1 MNTPKSA
8 PHSQPQIGH
17 EHDTPPGTPTRCER
31 RSTRP
36 QGDLAPMP
44 ASSGP
49 RRSRDASPGPHT
61 RRSGLGVG
69 IGLGLCG
76 LLLALTGC
84 GGASSARTDPAT
96 GLTLPQVSAL
106 QPVPDRPPAD
116 AGLALTV
123 RSAGALQSSQPV
135 GLASSS
141 TAITSAAISS
151 AAFPLPATDPG
162 VLLLLLPDGL
172 DPADARIAAW
182 RDAALEVGVRL
193 APISDSQFLQLG
205 SGALGFAGLVLPDD
219 LHTVAS
225 DTLIAAV
232 RSYTQAGG
240 QTLLSFDF
248 GALTLLGDVPVYPVP
263 KSRLSDLAG
272 VDYVLYDSLRERT
285 TGLGPVVGRRSTLR
299 ALLVPPGKS
308 MPYDGTNIST
318 ATTSTQLLASA
329 AGTTETS
336 ALYLPVATADAGG
349 ARGFD
354 VQQYAQLRYA
364 SGFDTPTQRR
374 AVQVDFGRA
383 FKSQTVD
390 TRTQVSAQSLSATVT
405 EDPLHV
411 YHGYQLGALMYPSYV
426 TQGSFGDLPGQ
437 LVLATSPQFGL
448 VAGVNPVGAGR
459 VLFVNLPLTYLKG
472 RTDALMMHGFLRYF
486 AHEMLGLAQL
496 SAMPGGVAGLTFD
509 WHVDAKAA
517 QAPLQ
522 KLMKLNLF
530 NNPATPFSIE
540 VTAGPDAILPGDK
553 LGLNLNGN
561 KTVKQWLASFA
572 ATGHAV
578 GSHGGWI
585 HDYYGLNVTEDNA
598 LSSTGKACVNSVVKK
613 DNYLQCL
620 VLNRQSVD
628 SAVGKAS
635 RSYSAPEGNNPR
647 WAMDWLEQQGVVGA
661 YFGGHTGLGA
671 TRQYRDGALRNPK
684 LWVFPVTPQGL
695 YATFEEFQA
704 YGVPQSE
711 VIAWYRE
718 MVDFS
723 LAVNGSRLV
732 YAHPPGAALW
742 SNVLTDLL
750 GYARS
755 QGGRFAWYT
764 MPTLADFLT
773 RRLDVQWSQSLDSAT
788 GQTQWTATHPS
799 SLTGMTWRLPRTRFA
814 NAPQITSGTG
824 QVITSDPQFWIVRAD
839 GGTRLQFRA

>member
-1 MNTPKSA
+1 MNTPTPA
-8 PHSQPQIGH
+8 PDSHS
-17 EHDTPPGTPTRCER
+17 EHGTPICIHPGIHPGTPSRSASHAER
-31 RSTRP
+31 PIRHRP
-36 QGDLAPMP
+36 ALI
-44 ASSGP
+44 
-49 RRSRDASPGPHT
+49 GPHT
-61 RRSGLGVG
+61 RRSGRGVG

-76 LLLALTGC
+76 LLLALVGC
-84 GGASSARTDPAT
+84 GGEPSARTDPAT
-96 GLTLPQVSAL
+96 GMALPQVQAL
-106 QPVPDRPPAD
+106 QPVPARPPAD
-116 AGLALTV
+116 AGMALTV
-123 RSAGALQSSQPV
+123 RSAGALKSSGPV
-135 GLASSS
+135 AMATTS
-141 TAITSAAISS
+141 TTLNSS
-151 AAFPLPATDPG
+151 AWPLPAADPG
-162 VLLLLLPDGL
+162 LLLLLLPDSL
-172 DPADARIAAW
+172 DPADARISAW

-205 SGALGFAGLVLPDD
+205 SAALGFAGLVLPDD

-225 DTLIAAV
+225 DTLIDAV

-248 GALTLLGDVPVYPVP
+248 GALTLVGDVPVYPVP

-308 MPYDGTNIST
+308 MPYDGTGTAST
-318 ATTSTQLLASA
+318 PLLASA
-329 AGTTETS
+329 AGTTDTS

-364 SGFDTPTQRR
+364 SGFDAPTQRR
-374 AVQVDFGRA
+374 PVQVDFGRA

-390 TRTQVSAQSLSATVT
+390 TRTQVSAQSLNSTVS
-405 EDPLHV
+405 EDPLHA
-411 YHGYQLGALMYPSYV
+411 YHGYLLGNLLYPSYV

-437 LVLATSPQFGL
+437 QVLATSPQFGL

-496 SAMPGGVAGLTFD
+496 SAMPGGIAGLTFD
-509 WHVDAKAA
+509 WHIDAKAA

-522 KLMKLNLF
+522 RLMKLNVF

-561 KTVKQWLASFA
+561 KTVRQWLTSFA
-572 ATGHAV
+572 ATGHAI

-585 HDYYGLNVTEDNA
+585 HDYFGLNVTEDNA
-598 LSSTGKACVNSVVKK
+598 LSSTGGACVNSKLKK

-628 SAVGKAS
+628 TAVGKAS

-695 YATFEEFQA
+695 YATFEEFQL

-723 LAVNGSRLV
+723 LAVNSSRLV
-732 YAHPPGAALW
+732 YAHPPGADLW
-742 SNVLTDLL
+742 SPVLLDLL
-750 GYARS
+750 SYARS

-773 RRLDVQWSQSLDSAT
+773 RRLDVQWSQSLDST
-788 GQTQWTATHPS
+788 SGQTLWTASHPS
-799 SLTGMTWRLPRTRFA
+799 SLAGMTWRLPRTRFGS
-814 NAPQITSGTG
+814 APQITSGTG

-839 GGTRLQFRA
+839 GGSRLQFKA